1 LSEDYDAPI
10 FLGSRGENSK
20 EKLLWLVTRGRVQEL
35 FGKLKKEKLNLELF
49 DVWSKVYKYPYLAD
63 QVILF
68 LERFVLKR

>member
-1 LSEDYDAPI
+1 V
-10 FLGSRGENSK
+10 LGECLMAKVSK
-20 EKLLWLVTRGRVQEL
+20 ARHM
-35 FGKLKKEKLNLELF
+35 LNLELF